1 MSDYVLHAGTTG
13 HDVYSV
19 DVSPERAGWTYSG
32 LRIVELAAGESVTL
46 TTGVAEC
53 LVLPLQGAAT
63 VTVQQFANFL
73 RLDQPK
79 VSKLTGR
86 ASIWGEVTD
95 YLYVPRNAELTITA
109 PEGGRFALPSA
120 VADTDRPVRYC
131 PASEVR
137 VELRGAGNCSRQVV
151 NYALNNAVE
160 TDRLLVCEVLTPGG
174 NWSSYPPHKHDEESD
189 CEHELEEIYY
199 FEIRS
204 DEHGPGMA
212 FHSTYGTAERPI
224 EVAARVAS
232 GDVALVPHG
241 WHGPCVAAP
250 GYDLYYLNVM
260 AGPFGPEW
268 KSIDDP
274 CFGWVRSTWTTQ
286 EIDPR
291 LPMPV
296 KEA

>member
-1 MSDYVLHAGTTG
+1 MSEYLRRAGSSG

-19 DVSPERAGWTYSG
+19 DIAPTEAKWTYSG
-32 LRIVELAAGESVTL
+32 LKIVELTAGESVAVD
-46 TTGVAEC
+46 TGEFEY
-53 LVLPLQGAAT
+53 LVLPLQGGAE
-63 VTVQQFANFL
+63 VTVRDEAFE
-73 RLDQPK
+73 
-79 VSKLTGR
+79 LTGR
-86 ASIWGEVTD
+86 STIWGAVTD
-95 YLYVPRNAELTITA
+95 YLYVGAGESFVLTSTS
-109 PEGGRFALPSA
+109 GGRYALPNA
-120 VADTDRPVRYC
+120 LAKATLPVRYC
-131 PASEVR
+131 SADEVR

-151 NYALNNAVE
+151 NYALNNPVD

-174 NWSSYPPHKHDEESD
+174 NWSSYPPHKHDEESE

-199 FEIRS
+199 FEIRGN
-204 DEHGPGMA
+204 EHGPGFA
-212 FHSTYGTAERPI
+212 FHSTYGTPERPI
-224 EVAARVAS
+224 EVAARVMN

-268 KSIDDP
+268 KSVDDP
-274 CFGWVRSTWTTQ
+274 CFGWIRGTWETQ